1 MCTLIT
7 KYITTSLLL
16 AAYMAINA
24 QSFVT
29 MNDTIMVPV
38 KGGSF
43 EMGSTTGKK
52 DERPVHTVM
61 LNDFMIGKY
70 EVTQGLWQEV
80 MGSLPK
86 DCNDGPMYPV
96 YNVNDESVTLF
107 LQRLNKLTGKTYRL
121 PTEAEWEYAA
131 RGGKQ
136 SRAYK
141 YCGSDS
147 LNEIA
152 WYAPNAGKKTHPV
165 GQKKPNE
172 LGLYDMSGNVWERC
186 ADWYQANFYKHSTDK
201 NPLQQQKRMFR
212 VVRGGSW
219 RSEEQRC
226 QARARNIDVYD
237 HHISNGG
244 LRLVLDLSPSMN

>member
-1 MCTLIT
+1 MSSLFA
-7 KYITTSLLL
+7 KYTSLLL
-16 AAYMAINA
+16 LITAHLTISA
-24 QSFVT
+24 QLT
-29 MNDTIMVPV
+29 AEQTNMVLV
-38 KGGSF
+38 KGGTF

-52 DERPVHTVM
+52 DERPVHTVQ
-61 LNDFMIGKY
+61 LNDFMIGQY

-86 DCNDGPMYPV
+86 DCNDGPTHPV
-96 YNVNDESVTLF
+96 YNVTDESVALF
-107 LQRLNKLTGKTYRL
+107 LQKLNKLTGKNYRL

-131 RGGKQ
+131 RGGQLSKG
-136 SRAYK
+136 YK

-147 LNEIA
+147 LNDIA
-152 WYAPNAGKKTHPV
+152 WYAPNADKKTHPV

-186 ADWYQANFYKHSTDK
+186 ADWYQANFYKYAAK
-201 NPLQQQKRMFR
+201 ENPVQQKKKMFR
-212 VVRGGSW
+212 LVRGGSW

-244 LRLVLDLSPSMN
+244 LRLVCEVE